1 MSDRETQAT
10 DATQGMSRAVLNE
23 RARLLATALK
33 TFIVDADQ
41 FISRINREDLARA
54 SFRLKEF
61 SGDI

>member
-1 MSDRETQAT
+1 MSDRDPQAT
-10 DATQGMSRAVLNE
+10 DTTQGMPRAVLNE
-23 RARLLATALK
+23 RARLLAIALK
-33 TFIVDADQ
+33 AFVVDADH